1 MDITPKVIFE
11 EKIAEALGKNP
22 AMAKDVNAVFHFD
35 IPGPSGGKWTLDLTK
50 ADSWVSEG
58 HAGTPSMT
66 ITVSDADF
74 VNVVAGKMNAQMA
87 VMSGK
92 LKFKPMN
99 IGLATKLSKVLQ
111 QGRSA

>member
-11 EKIAEALGKNP
+11 EKISEALGKNP
-22 AMAKDVNAVFHFD
+22 AMAKEVNAVFHFD
-35 IPGPSGGKWTLDLTK
+35 IPGPSGGKWTLDLTRG
-50 ADSWVSEG
+50 DTWVTAG
-58 HAGTPSMT
+58 HNGTAQMT
-66 ITVSDADF
+66 ITVSDQDF

-99 IGLATKLSKVLQ
+99 IALATKLSKVLKE
-111 QGRSA
+111 GRA